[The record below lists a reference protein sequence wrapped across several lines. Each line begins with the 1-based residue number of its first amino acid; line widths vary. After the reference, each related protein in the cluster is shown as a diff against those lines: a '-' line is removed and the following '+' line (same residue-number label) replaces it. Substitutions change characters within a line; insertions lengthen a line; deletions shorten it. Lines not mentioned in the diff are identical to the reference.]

1 MSIRWIIPKPIQGGK
16 RKNPRQVPEPRLG
29 IFWLVGGKLIMES
42 APISAAEPYGGQLT
56 HPRSHSE
63 VWQQYQRAGTVP
75 ADMKYDQPPRGRVMF
90 DTRSQRFTLLADRC
104 ILQNKNILRR
114 IMLELKLPENTETD
128 TDNRYRCCDCLRGG
142 TDR

>member
-1 MSIRWIIPKPIQGGK
+1 
-16 RKNPRQVPEPRLG
+16 
-29 IFWLVGGKLIMES
+29 MES

-63 VWQQYQRAGTVP
+63 LWQQYQRAGSVP

>member
-1 MSIRWIIPKPIQGGK
+1 M
-16 RKNPRQVPEPRLG
+16 PEPRLG

-63 VWQQYQRAGTVP
+63 LWRQHQRAGTVP

>member
-1 MSIRWIIPKPIQGGK
+1 VSIRWIIPKPIQGGK

-63 VWQQYQRAGTVP
+63 LWRQHQRAGTVP

>member
-1 MSIRWIIPKPIQGGK
+1 LQMRMKKSIQGSK
-16 RKNPRQVPEPRLG
+16 RENPRQVPEPRLG

-63 VWQQYQRAGTVP
+63 VWQQYQRAGSVP

-90 DTRSQRFTLLADRC
+90 DTRSQRFTVLADLC
-104 ILQNKNILRR
+104 ILRNKSIASR
-114 IMLELKLPENTETD
+114 IMSELKLPKNTKTD
-128 TDNRYRCCDCLRGG
+128 ADSCYRCSACLQRR
-142 TDR
+142 T

>member
-1 MSIRWIIPKPIQGGK
+1 MRMKKSIQGSK
-16 RKNPRQVPEPRLG
+16 RENPRQVPEPRLG

-63 VWQQYQRAGTVP
+63 VWQQYQRAGSVP

-90 DTRSQRFTLLADRC
+90 DTRSQRFTVLADLC
-104 ILQNKNILRR
+104 ILRNKSIASR
-114 IMLELKLPENTETD
+114 IMSELKLPKNTKTD
-128 TDNRYRCCDCLRGG
+128 ADSRYRCFACLRGG

>member
-1 MSIRWIIPKPIQGGK
+1 MKKSIQGSK

-29 IFWLVGGKLIMES
+29 IFWLVGGKLLMES
-42 APISAAEPYGGQLT
+42 APLSAAEPYGGQLT

-90 DTRSQRFTLLADRC
+90 DTRSQRFTAPR
-104 ILQNKNILRR
+104 
-114 IMLELKLPENTETD
+114 
-128 TDNRYRCCDCLRGG
+128 
-142 TDR
+142 